1 MFLSDFGIILNKKIW
16 DLIKDF
22 FYYQRIP
29 DTSVVLNINDDC
41 RNDQKRALLCYLPYS
56 FFYNW
61 ESAYLGR
68 TQPFEI
74 MKIVKVFSE
83 FGYAVDIIGCNDLKA
98 VEIIKD
104 RNYNVIFG
112 FGESFFKLTNLYPNV
127 SSILLM
133 TENTP
138 EFSFKQEKDRMDYFF
153 LRHGR
158 KLKLARSGK
167 FYKIKHLEKKYSH
180 VITMGETELLKD
192 KYSNPSFIFPTGL
205 INARY
210 VFSNKDHLQARHNY
224 LWFGSTGAIH
234 KGLDI
239 LIDVF
244 SKRDDVI
251 LHICG
256 LNKEEKKILKFKGRS
271 NMFDYGRID
280 VNSGAY
286 LQLVN
291 KCSYIILPS
300 CSEGFSTSVTT
311 GMLHGLIPVVIR
323 NTGFNRAGDHAI
335 FLEDYKLEYVNNK
348 LNELSDFDPAEL
360 CNLSRKVY
368 EFAQKNFR
376 LEAFED
382 NFRTIITSL
391 RIEI

>member
-1 MFLSDFGIILNKKIW
+1 M
-16 DLIKDF
+16 
-22 FYYQRIP
+22 
-29 DTSVVLNINDDC
+29 
-41 RNDQKRALLCYLPYS
+41 
-56 FFYNW
+56 
-61 ESAYLGR
+61 
-68 TQPFEI
+68 
-74 MKIVKVFSE
+74 
-83 FGYAVDIIGCNDLKA
+83 
-98 VEIIKD
+98 
-104 RNYNVIFG
+104 
-112 FGESFFKLTNLYPNV
+112 
-127 SSILLM
+127 
-133 TENTP
+133 
-138 EFSFKQEKDRMDYFF
+138 
-153 LRHGR
+153 
-158 KLKLARSGK
+158 
-167 FYKIKHLEKKYSH
+167 
-180 VITMGETELLKD
+180 
-192 KYSNPSFIFPTGL
+192 
-205 INARY
+205 INARD
-210 VFSNKDHLQARHNY
+210 VFINKDHLQARHNY

-382 NFRTIITSL
+382 NFRTIMTSL